1 MRDETQPRE
10 HLHFIVRA
18 EVTRLT
24 ETQDPADKTITG
36 YTAALSVECEDCG
49 EPFTFLGL
57 DVGVSFTHP
66 RVSADGA
73 TLRAPIQPRAWGD
86 PMTAISP
93 APAEA

>member
-1 MRDETQPRE
+1 MRDETQPCDHE
-10 HLHFIVRA
+10 SFTTRA
-18 EVTRLT
+18 VVTRLT
-24 ETQDPADKTITG
+24 ETQDPADTTVTG
-36 YTAALSVECEDCG
+36 YTLDLNVTCDGCG

-57 DVGVSFTHP
+57 DVGMSFTHP